1 MTTDRI
7 LLVLSRY
14 SALTGAEIFATLCGA
29 SGDRNCLD
37 VALNRAA
44 KQGLIQS
51 ALGAPGPY
59 GRRARIY
66 SLTPHG
72 QARAEEIAKGLAPL
86 LGEK

>member
-1 MTTDRI
+1 MTDRI
-7 LLVLSRY
+7 LLVLSRH
-14 SALTGAEIFATLCGA
+14 SALTGAEIFAALCGA
-29 SGDRNCLD
+29 SGDRNRLD
-37 VALNRAA
+37 VALNRVT
-44 KQGLIQS
+44 KQGLIQFT
-51 ALGAPGPY
+51 LGAPGPY